1 MITLLSS
8 GLPTVMNIFAEG
20 EQRSFAIN
28 ENVKGIDAFITV
40 RVPTPHSIART
51 LQKEIPT
58 QEEFDRQVE
67 IGAAALQTI
76 STPEEYEL
84 RYNAIRNEFETIKNN
99 YNRGL
104 QGFKKLKKGCREAEK
119 YVRDMISQIDKILLK
134 VIRIEGIFTRFETFL
149 NFLSNFIPLLKT
161 LIGVAQ
167 IAIAAQVGPFVS
179 GAIIVK
185 MSDAIKFVKSKLK
198 EISALVKIVD
208 KLSTW
213 VQAKAAEIRDLLYP
227 VREELVKRLNQIR
240 QRCIQ
245 LDASFINVLKELELS
260 MAYNPPTGTDGIG
273 GGLPGTGVSYTTEE
287 IVNILAEQF
296 DPEDILDNLE
306 SSTKERF
313 IEYLL
318 DANGFSGYQ
327 VIKR

>member
-1 MITLLSS
+1 MITLFSS
-8 GLPTVMNIFAEG
+8 ALPTVMNIFAEG

-51 LQKEIPT
+51 LQSEIPT

-67 IGAAALQTI
+67 AGALQLQTI

-99 YNRGL
+99 YNKGL

-119 YVRDMISQIDKILLK
+119 YVFDMISQIDKILTK
-134 VIRIEGIFTRFETFL
+134 VSRIENIFTSFEGFL
-149 NFLSNFIPLLKT
+149 NLLSNFIPLLRT

-167 IAIAAQVGPFVS
+167 VAIAAQVGPFVS
-179 GAIIVK
+179 GALIVK
-185 MSDAIKFVKSKLK
+185 MSDAIKFVKSKLR

-208 KLSTW
+208 KLSAW
-213 VQAKAAEIRDLLYP
+213 AKTNAAAIRDQLYP
-227 VREELVKRLNQIR
+227 VREELTKRLNQIKK
-240 QRCIQ
+240 RCIQ

-260 MAYNPPTGTDGIG
+260 MAYNPPPVG
-273 GGLPGTGVSYTTEE
+273 GGIVGANGTGATYSTEE

-296 DPEDILDNLE
+296 EPEDILDNLE
-306 SSTKERF
+306 NSTKEKF
-313 IEYLL
+313 IEYLA
-318 DANGFSGYQ
+318 DAKGFSGYQ
-327 VIKR
+327 VVKK